1 MVLLVRNTVEDFD
14 RWRRVFD
21 AQAAAGRLAGL
32 NVLQMWRSVDDP
44 NEVFFLLDVG
54 DRARAEA
61 FMQTPESA
69 AAGTEAGVIEGD
81 YRFLQAQAQAA
92 QS

>member
-1 MVLLVRNTVEDFD
+1 MLVRNTVEDFG

-21 AQAAAGRLAGL
+21 AQAAAGRSAGL

-44 NEVFFLLDVG
+44 NEVYFLLDVE

-61 FMQTPESA
+61 FMDTPESA
-69 AAGTEAGVIEGD
+69 AAGTKAGVIEGD
-81 YRFLQAQAQAA
+81 VRFLEAA